1 VKASLRARLSSW
13 QRPVY
18 WSLDLETGGFDPER
32 HDVASVGMV
41 PIRNGRIRV
50 GEAFY
55 SLIKPVRE
63 LSLESVT
70 VHHLLPDE
78 LEAAPS
84 LADVLPAVDARLR
97 EGVLL
102 VHGGAIDL
110 PFLRRAYARE
120 GCSWPR
126 PPVVDTMK
134 LLLKLSHRRGASGV
148 HRDRVPMTLWGAR
161 AHLGLPVHRN
171 HHALSDAMAT
181 AELFL
186 VLADRLRARRLQ
198 RML

>member
-41 PIRNGRIRV
+41 PIRDGRIRV
-50 GEAFY
+50 GESFY
-55 SLIKPVRE
+55 SLVRPDRE

-110 PFLRRAYARE
+110 PFLWRAYARE
-120 GCSWPR
+120 SYSWPR

-134 LLLKLSHRRGASGV
+134 LLVRLSHHRALAVR
-148 HRDRVPMTLWGAR
+148 RDRVPMTLWGAR
-161 AHLGLPVHRN
+161 SHLGLPAHRN

-186 VLADRLRARRLQ
+186 VLADRLRVRRLQ
-198 RML
+198 SVLW